1 MITIEMLE
9 VENDEEFIDFLGD
22 VFEHSPWIPEQA
34 AASRPFSTLLSLHQ
48 CMVDIV
54 NCASKEAKLDLIR
67 KHPNLGDKVEMT
79 DDSIKEQRGAGLKDL
94 TALEYENFLLL
105 NKRYMD
111 KFGFPFILA
120 VRGKDKNEIYEAME
134 TRIHHTEIAEFETA
148 LSEIHQIALFRL
160 QEKIK
165 S

>member
-1 MITIEMLE
+1 MITLEMLQKKSHK
-9 VENDEEFIDFLGD
+9 EFTEILGD
-22 VFEHSPWIPEQA
+22 TFEHSPWIPEQA
-34 AASRPFSTLLSLHQ
+34 SASRPFSSLLSLHQ

-54 NCASKEAKLDLIR
+54 NHAPKEMQMDLIR

-79 DDSIKEQRGAGLKDL
+79 ADSTKEQRGAGLKDL
-94 TALEYENFLLL
+94 TVLEYENFLTL
-105 NKRYMD
+105 NKRYEN

-120 VRGKDKNEIYEAME
+120 VRGKDKHDIYEAME
-134 TRIHHTEIAEFETA
+134 SRIHHTEETEFETA
-148 LSEIHQIALFRL
+148 LAEIYQIALFRL

>member
-1 MITIEMLE
+1 MISLEMLQ
-9 VENDEEFIDFLGD
+9 VKSDEEFTDFLGD

-54 NCASKEAKLDLIR
+54 NRSSTEKKLDLIR

-94 TALEYENFLLL
+94 TALEYENFLSL

-120 VRGKDKNEIYEAME
+120 VRGKDKNEIYDAMQ
-134 TRIHHTEIAEFETA
+134 TRIHHTEKEEFETA
-148 LSEIHQIALFRL
+148 LFEIHRIALLRL

-165 S
+165 N

>member
-1 MITIEMLE
+1 MISLEMLQ
-9 VENDEEFIDFLGD
+9 VKSDEEFTDFLGD

-54 NCASKEAKLDLIR
+54 NRSSTEKKLDLIR

-94 TALEYENFLLL
+94 TALEYENFLSL

-120 VRGKDKNEIYEAME
+120 VRGKDKNEIYEAMQ
-134 TRIHHTEIAEFETA
+134 TRIHHTEKDEFETA
-148 LSEIHQIALFRL
+148 LSEIHRIALLRL

-165 S
+165 N

>member
-1 MITIEMLE
+1 MITLE
-9 VENDEEFIDFLGD
+9 ILQVKSNEEFTDFLSD

-34 AASRPFSTLLSLHQ
+34 AASRPFSTLLILHQ

-54 NCASKEAKLDLIR
+54 NRASTEKKLELIR

-94 TALEYENFLLL
+94 TALEYENFLSL

-120 VRGKDKNEIYEAME
+120 VRGKDKNEIYEAMQ
-134 TRIHHTEIAEFETA
+134 TRIHHTEKDEFETA
-148 LSEIHQIALFRL
+148 LSEIHRIALLRL

-165 S
+165 C

>member
-1 MITIEMLE
+1 MITLEMLQKKS
-9 VENDEEFIDFLGD
+9 DKEFTGILGD
-22 VFEHSPWIPEQA
+22 IFEHSPWIPEQA
-34 AASRPFSTLLSLHQ
+34 AASRPFSSLLSLHR

-54 NCASKEAKLDLIR
+54 NHASKEVQMDLIR

-79 DDSIKEQRGAGLKDL
+79 ADSTKEQQGAGLKDL
-94 TALEYENFLLL
+94 TVLEYENFLTL
-105 NKRYMD
+105 NKRYEN

-120 VRGKDKNEIYEAME
+120 VLGKDKHDIYEAME
-134 TRIHHTEIAEFETA
+134 SRIHHTEVTEFETA
-148 LSEIHQIALFRL
+148 LAEIYQIALFRL